1 MFQSKPHFQ
10 KDASLQL
17 NQPNTNKSQ
26 TRNLSIFPSCIRVK
40 EARQIAP
47 PKMTRHLCVALGT
60 AKHKSYKILKESYD
74 QRSKHFFIQLEKV
87 STVFYKWVQPC
98 SKCAINLSPYT
109 CWHQRLMHKLDI
121 PRNHITNLL
130 SQGQPMSIVLSGP
143 FAASIHR
150 WTILTAEEDSRNQE
164 SNSPQTSDFLPEVT
178 TAYLGLACNII
189 QEKNNSERHIAFI
202 IYNSSNCNLMTSSI
216 FKPFRTFE
224 GRKVKK
230 HCFVKP
236 LYTYHQPAN

>member
-121 PRNHITNLL
+121 PRNLITNLL

>member
-1 MFQSKPHFQ
+1 M
-10 KDASLQL
+10 
-17 NQPNTNKSQ
+17 
-26 TRNLSIFPSCIRVK
+26 
-40 EARQIAP
+40 
-47 PKMTRHLCVALGT
+47 
-60 AKHKSYKILKESYD
+60 
-74 QRSKHFFIQLEKV
+74 
-87 STVFYKWVQPC
+87 
-98 SKCAINLSPYT
+98 
-109 CWHQRLMHKLDI
+109 MHKLDI
-121 PRNHITNLL
+121 PRNHTTNLL

-189 QEKNNSERHIAFI
+189 QEKNKFWETHCLHHLQVFESQSHD
-202 IYNSSNCNLMTSSI
+202 SSI

-236 LYTYHQPAN
+236 LYTYQPTNQPTSQPTNQPQPKSKLGSYATMGQPTIPPSLQPCRWEATSSMSLATALAVATSTMAMGSFVEDTVLSTNVV